1 MTELVVPARALL
13 LSQETTMIMPLTVAS
28 LRIDGRSK
36 PRQAVQETLAVLSK
50 VLAYPIRFYQARR
63 DIAQLAA
70 MDDVQLRDIGLTRFD
85 VANAAALPL
94 DRNPTEALS
103 NVVAERRRNTRSH

>member
-1 MTELVVPARALL
+1 MTELDVPARALVL
-13 LSQETTMIMPLTVAS
+13 TQETTMIMLLTVAS
-28 LRIDGRSK
+28 LRNHVGSG
-36 PRQAVQETLAVLSK
+36 PSQAVQQTLAVVSK

-70 MDDVQLRDIGLTRFD
+70 MDDTQLRDIGLTRFD

-94 DRNPTEALS
+94 DRSPTEALS
-103 NVVAERRRNTRSH
+103 TVVAERRRNTRH

>member
-1 MTELVVPARALL
+1 
-13 LSQETTMIMPLTVAS
+13 MIMPLTVAS
-28 LRIDGRSK
+28 LRFDGQSK
-36 PRQAVQETLAVLSK
+36 SRQAVQQTWTVLAK
-50 VLAYPIRFYQARR
+50 ALAYPIRFYQARR

-70 MDDVQLRDIGLTRFD
+70 MDDTQLRDIGLTRFD

-103 NVVAERRRNTRSH
+103 NVVAERRRNTRCH